1 MIFWVKEGIV
11 MSYSIQVH
19 KTKASRLPETD
30 LDNIVFG
37 RIFSDHML
45 VADYYEGDWQNVQIM
60 PFQNLSLSPATTALH
75 YGQEIFEGMKA
86 YKDKDHVPVLFRPDE
101 NWNRLNTSAHRMS
114 MPTLPREIFMNG
126 LRELLS
132 IDKGWIPTKEGSS
145 LYIRPFMFA
154 SDEYLGVKAS
164 DTYKFII
171 FLSPVNAYYPEP
183 IKVKVDQQYAR
194 AVKGGVGY
202 AKAGGNYGA
211 SLYPAKLGNQEGYSQ
226 LIWTDAFEHR
236 YIEESGT
243 MNIFFQLGNTFV
255 TPELDGT
262 ILQGITRDSVIKLL
276 QDEGYQ
282 VEERPVSVDE
292 VLEAYRKGHLNDV
305 FGTGTAAVIAHIIA
319 IGYQNEEL
327 ELPPVENRTI
337 SNHILKRLKQIQKR
351 QVADPFKWVE
361 EVEQIPV

>member
-1 MIFWVKEGIV
+1 MR
-11 MSYSIQVH
+11 YPIQVH

-45 VADYYEGDWQNVQIM
+45 VADYQDGDWQQVQIM

-86 YKDKDHVPVLFRPDE
+86 YKDKDHVPVLFRPEE
-101 NWNRLNTSAHRMS
+101 NWKRLNRSAHRMS
-114 MPTLPREIFMNG
+114 MPELPKEVFMNG
-126 LRELLS
+126 LRELLTL
-132 IDKGWIPTKEGSS
+132 DQGWIPTQEGSS

-154 SDEYLGVKAS
+154 SDEYLGVKAA

-183 IKVKVDQQYAR
+183 IKVKLDQQYAR

-211 SLYPAKLGNQEGYSQ
+211 SLYPARLGQEEGYSQ
-226 LIWTDAFEHR
+226 LIWTDAIEHR

-243 MNIFFQLGNTFV
+243 MNIFFQLGDTFV

-262 ILQGITRDSVIKLL
+262 ILAGITRDSVIKLL
-276 QDEGYQ
+276 QDEGYK

-292 VLEAYRKGHLNDV
+292 VIEAYRNGNLKDV
-305 FGTGTAAVIAHIIA
+305 FGTGTAAVIAHIKA
-319 IGYQNEEL
+319 IGYGREDL
-327 ELPPVENRTI
+327 VLPPVEERKV
-337 SNHILKRLKQIQKR
+337 SNHILQRLKQIQKR
-351 QVADPFKWVE
+351 KANDPFQWVE
-361 EVEQIPV
+361 EVARIPA

>member
-1 MIFWVKEGIV
+1 
-11 MSYSIQVH
+11 
-19 KTKASRLPETD
+19 
-30 LDNIVFG
+30 
-37 RIFSDHML
+37 
-45 VADYYEGDWQNVQIM
+45 M

-86 YKDKDHVPVLFRPDE
+86 YKDKDHVPVLFRPEE
-101 NWNRLNTSAHRMS
+101 NWKRLNTSAHRMS
-114 MPTLPREIFMNG
+114 MPTLPRDIFMNG
-126 LRELLS
+126 LRELLTL
-132 IDKGWIPTKEGSS
+132 DKDWIPTKEGSS

-276 QDEGYQ
+276 EDEGYH

-292 VLEAYRKGHLNDV
+292 VLDAYQKGHLNDV
-305 FGTGTAAVIAHIIA
+305 FGTGTAAVIAHIKA
-319 IGYQNEEL
+319 IGYQDQEL
-327 ELPPVENRTI
+327 TLPPVDDRTI

-351 QVADPFKWVE
+351 EAADPFKWVE

>member
-1 MIFWVKEGIV
+1 MN
-11 MSYSIQVH
+11 YPIQIN

-45 VADYYEGDWQNVQIM
+45 VADYYDGDWQNVEIM
-60 PFQNLSLSPATTALH
+60 PFQNLSLSPAATALH

-86 YKDKDHVPVLFRPDE
+86 YKDKDDIPVLFRPE
-101 NWNRLNTSAHRMS
+101 QNWKRLNKSAHRMS
-114 MPTLPREIFMNG
+114 MPELPFEIFMGG
-126 LRELLS
+126 LRQLLS
-132 IDKGWIPTKEGSS
+132 LDRDWIPTKEGSA

-154 SDEYLGVKAS
+154 NDEYLGVKAAS
-164 DTYKFII
+164 NYKFII

-183 IKVKVDQQYAR
+183 IKVKLDQQYAR

-202 AKAGGNYGA
+202 AKAAGNYGA
-211 SLYPAKLGNQEGYSQ
+211 SLYPARIGQQEGYGQ
-226 LIWTDAFEHR
+226 LIWTDAVEHQ

-243 MNIFFQLGNTFV
+243 MNIFFQIGNTFI

-262 ILQGITRDSVIKLL
+262 ILSGITRDSVIRLL
-276 QDEGYQ
+276 KDEGYL

-292 VLEAYRKGHLNDV
+292 VLKAHKNGNLNDV
-305 FGTGTAAVIAHIIA
+305 FGTGTAATIAHIKA
-319 IGYQNEEL
+319 IGYRGEDL

-337 SNHILKRLKQIQKR
+337 SNSILNRLKQIQKR
-351 QVADPFKWVE
+351 EVSDPFQWVE
-361 EVEQIPV
+361 EVEQIPA